1 MLRTFTIGAALVG
14 ALTVAGGIVGIATAA
29 TTTTPA
35 NAARPLAAGDWPTY
49 HKDNGRSGDAA
60 DLAPVSTLATA
71 WHATLD
77 GAVFGQPLVI
87 GSEVMAATEN
97 DTVYGLNAAT
107 GAVRW
112 KTNVGKP
119 QPLSGLPCGDINP
132 LGITGTMAYDSA
144 TGRVFAAAETA
155 GGHHTLVGINATT
168 GAVEVRANADSP
180 KGTVLDEQQ
189 RAALTVL
196 NGRVYIAYGG
206 LTGDCGSY
214 IGSVVSLTT
223 SGASPIS
230 FAVPTKKEGGIWAP
244 GGAVVAGSQLLY
256 SVGNSA
262 NTSGTYDG
270 GDAVISLNP
279 STLARTDFFAPT
291 QWASDNAK
299 DLDLGSA
306 SPAVVGSFVT
316 ITGKRATTYVLRPSH
331 LGGIGGQLSTAG
343 SCSSFGGPAV
353 VGNTEYLA
361 CHSGSAKA
369 ITLSATGAASV
380 TWTAKTSVNGSPTV
394 GGGAVWIVSGSGV
407 LFALDQKTGAVKGQ
421 ISVGGVPHF
430 VSPTLSGQHAYVG
443 TTNGVVA
450 ISGA

>member
-1 MLRTFTIGAALVG
+1 MLRTFTIGAVLLG
-14 ALTVAGGIVGIATAA
+14 ALTVVSGTVGIASA
-29 TTTTPA
+29 TPTDH
-35 NAARPLAAGDWPTY
+35 AARPLAAGDWPTY
-49 HKDNGRSGDAA
+49 HKDNGRSGDAT
-60 DLAPVSTLATA
+60 DLAPVSTLSTA

-97 DTVYGLNAAT
+97 DTVYGLDAAT

-119 QPLSGLPCGDINP
+119 QPRSGLPCGDINP

-144 TGRVFAAAETA
+144 TGRVFAVAETV

-168 GAVEVRANADSP
+168 GAVEVRANAESP
-180 KGTVLDEQQ
+180 RGTPLDEQQ

-206 LTGDCGSY
+206 LSGDCGNY
-214 IGSVVSLTT
+214 VGSVVSLTT

-230 FAVPTKKEGGIWAP
+230 FAVPTKREGGIWAS
-244 GGAVVAGSQLLY
+244 GGAVVSGSELFY
-256 SVGNSA
+256 SVGNSSA
-262 NTSGTYDG
+262 TSGAYDG
-270 GDAVISLNP
+270 GDAVISLSAN
-279 STLARTDFFAPT
+279 TLARTDFFAPT

-306 SPAVVGSFVT
+306 SPALVGTFVT
-316 ITGKRATTYVLRPSH
+316 ITGKRSTTYVLRPSH

-343 SCSSFGGPAV
+343 SCGSFGGPSV

-369 ITLSATGAASV
+369 ITVNTNGTASV
-380 TWTAKTSVNGSPTV
+380 TWTAKASVNGSPTV
-394 GGGAVWIVSGSGV
+394 GGGAVWIVSGGGV
-407 LFALDQKTGAVKGQ
+407 LFALDQNTGAVKAQ
-421 ISVGGVPHF
+421 ISVGSVPHF

-443 TTNGVVA
+443 TNNGVVA
-450 ISGA
+450 IGGA